1 MLLIK
6 WVCQVKEGFLKSTVL
21 LENKNVSVNIN
32 QLWLEIFK
40 TWFWSNSTTVLAVT
54 SNMKSEVLPK
64 TVFFSNPELEQGDVW
79 NHGKKNIFK
88 HKLVASQSCS

>member
-32 QLWLEIFK
+32 QL
-40 TWFWSNSTTVLAVT
+40 
-54 SNMKSEVLPK
+54 
-64 TVFFSNPELEQGDVW
+64 
-79 NHGKKNIFK
+79 
-88 HKLVASQSCS
+88 